1 MELTSAIIA
10 IVTAILGSSA
20 LAAIITKI
28 ADKRQW
34 ERQRKAALE
43 DKAEEKED
51 KAEEKEDKAEQKET
65 EQNKAISELTQLV
78 KDMHGSI
85 DELSKAVDQM
95 NRDQVV
101 YYYDRVQFLAVA
113 FIKDRKISLSNRD
126 NLIKMHDVY
135 HRRGGNGNL
144 DSLMEKVKALPI
156 IDCEVSA

>member
-1 MELTSAIIA
+1 METSTVVIAII
-10 IVTAILGSSA
+10 TAVIGSSA
-20 LAAIITKI
+20 LAVVITKI

-34 ERQRKAALE
+34 ERQRKAALA

-51 KAEEKEDKAEQKET
+51 KIEQKES
-65 EQNKAISELTQLV
+65 EQDKAIAELTKLV

-95 NRDQVV
+95 NKDQVV

-113 FIKDRKISLSNRD
+113 FIRNKKISFSNRE

-144 DSLMEKVKALPI
+144 DSLMEKVKSLPI
-156 IDCEVSA
+156 TDCEVSA